1 MAVAEAASCT
11 FSCDPIEI
19 KDDSGFGGGVK
30 VGVGATA
37 AGFTS
42 GGTVVT
48 AGLATGGAETGATVR
63 DSNFTC
69 GGATVLDATDPSDE
83 NWTPQ

>member
-1 MAVAEAASCT
+1 MAVADAASCT

-19 KDDSGFGGGVK
+19 KDDSGLGGGTN
-30 VGVGATA
+30 VGVGETA
-37 AGFTS
+37 AGFAS
-42 GGTVVT
+42 RGAVVT
-48 AGLATGGAETGATVR
+48 IGLVTGGVETGVAGR
-63 DSNFTC
+63 DSKFTC